1 MFSSFALLRAKSA
14 LMATGMAL
22 AMAGPASAQESFTT
36 LFGVLPNPVGP
47 TLFPDQPGELVSDV
61 GLFPS
66 AAVLNGLEDFTSFNV
81 QNLDDGLLGGGAN
94 EGQTIFLQNANFYV
108 GGGQINP
115 DPPSGPIAQQ
125 QISEQ
130 GQINLAGIGIADT
143 DPITEGLQTFNN
155 RIYGVFGEGRSD
167 IVFDAGVVTELNLQA
182 GITVEDFSVG
192 GNTAFGQS
200 LPAGSPLADGNGT
213 LLIYTELGL
222 EATISLADAGGLDD
236 ASLINQDLFF
246 SVDDFEG
253 NSITRLSIINEGAL
267 NSATFLSE
275 LTVTT
280 VPEPTAL
287 ALLSLGG
294 LTLIRRRRA

>member
-1 MFSSFALLRAKSA
+1 MCIR
-14 LMATGMAL
+14 
-22 AMAGPASAQESFTT
+22 
-36 LFGVLPNPVGP
+36 
-47 TLFPDQPGELVSDV
+47 D
-61 GLFPS
+61 
-66 AAVLNGLEDFTSFNV
+66 
-81 QNLDDGLLGGGAN
+81 
-94 EGQTIFLQNANFYV
+94 
-108 GGGQINP
+108 
-115 DPPSGPIAQQ
+115 
-125 QISEQ
+125 
-130 GQINLAGIGIADT
+130 
-143 DPITEGLQTFNN
+143 
-155 RIYGVFGEGRSD
+155 R
-167 IVFDAGVVTELNLQA
+167 

-222 EATISLADAGGLDD
+222 EATINLADAGGLDD